1 MLSVSIQVLQ
11 RKGARCGVISIKDTS
26 ETSGGVSVGAIRQ
39 TEGEAE
45 FGQRSID
52 KLGVSVWSRGLS
64 ALSSGLRME
73 VLVRRS

>member
-45 FGQRSID
+45 FGQMLVD
-52 KLGVSVWSRGLS
+52 KLGGQ
-64 ALSSGLRME
+64 RME
-73 VLVRRS
+73 QRAVRIELGAA